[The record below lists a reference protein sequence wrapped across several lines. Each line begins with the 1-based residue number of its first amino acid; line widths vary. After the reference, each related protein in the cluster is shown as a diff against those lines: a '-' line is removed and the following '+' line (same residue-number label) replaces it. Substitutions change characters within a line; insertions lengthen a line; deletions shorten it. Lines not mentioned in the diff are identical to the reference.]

1 MKIRRRN
8 FRPSELKDFCS
19 SLIKLILLELTYIN
33 SRNKLNLAAKV
44 RLSYN
49 LVVIAYMKE
58 I

>member
-1 MKIRRRN
+1 MRRN

-19 SLIKLILLELTYIN
+19 NLIKLILLELTYIN
-33 SRNKLNLAAKV
+33 FRNKLNLAAKK